1 MKIFTFYMSDAWGD
15 DYIIDIRGCSE
26 KEAWDIARMID
37 DDAVPKEL
45 V

>member
-1 MKIFTFYMSDAWGD
+1 MQIFTFYMSDAWGD
-15 DYIIDIRGCSE
+15 EYIIAIQACSE
-26 KEAWDIARMID
+26 KEAWCIARMID

>member
-1 MKIFTFYMSDAWGD
+1 MGD
-15 DYIIDIRGCSE
+15 DYIIDIQACSE
-26 KEAWDIARMID
+26 KEAWCIARMID